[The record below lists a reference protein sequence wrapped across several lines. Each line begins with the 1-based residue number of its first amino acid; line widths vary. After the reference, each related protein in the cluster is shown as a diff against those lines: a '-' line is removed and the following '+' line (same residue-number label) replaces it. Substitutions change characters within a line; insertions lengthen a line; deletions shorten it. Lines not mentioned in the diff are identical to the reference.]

1 MEIFRIRKNEIAVFI
16 IEFIILALLN
26 IMMLGYNHDLFTR
39 GGNIGLWSIFYDHFI
54 VSGYDSFVYLS
65 LSRWKIYY
73 TLSRHPLIAPMLY
86 PLALLNGWLMDL
98 TGVNCAI
105 YIVAALYCLLGTYSF
120 LFTYRIMRKVIG
132 ICVLDSM
139 LCTLFFFSL
148 GHVMTA
154 TFVPDHFA
162 ISLFLITL
170 TAYIAG
176 TYMKRQSLMPAW
188 LTALLATITCGVTL
202 TNVAKTWLAAL
213 WTNGRHFWHLKSL
226 LLTTILPLMII
237 AGGYFLQYEYL
248 AKPDNLVQQHNI
260 EKKLKK
266 DAKFAKQYYEHKK
279 WMENRR
285 SFNNTDNTI
294 LQWIDTKTNRIATII
309 ENLFGESFQ
318 LHQDHLLDDTNKSR
332 PVIVTYR
339 HWYNYL
345 IEAIIVALFIG
356 GIIIGRKNKFCL
368 MILSWFAVDMTMH
381 IILGF
386 ALTEVYIMT
395 SHWALALPVAIA
407 SLLSAYKGKQRIAL
421 RLVLFAVTV
430 WLLAWNIPLVIEKV
444 WNV

>member
-16 IEFIILALLN
+16 IGFIILALLN
-26 IMMLGYNHDLFTR
+26 IMMLGYNPDLFTR
-39 GGNIGLWSIFYDHFI
+39 GGNIGFWSIFYDHFI

-73 TLSRHPLIAPMLY
+73 TLSRHPLIAAMLY

-105 YIVAALYCLLGTYSF
+105 YIIAALYCLLGTYSF

-318 LHQDHLLDDTNKSR
+318 LHQDYLLEDTNKSR

-345 IEAIIVALFIG
+345 IEAIIMALFIG
-356 GIIIGRKNKFCL
+356 GIIIGRRNKFCL

-395 SHWALALPVAIA
+395 SHWALAIPVAIA

-421 RLVLFAVTV
+421 RLVLFAVTI

>member
-1 MEIFRIRKNEIAVFI
+1 
-16 IEFIILALLN
+16 
-26 IMMLGYNHDLFTR
+26 
-39 GGNIGLWSIFYDHFI
+39 
-54 VSGYDSFVYLS
+54 
-65 LSRWKIYY
+65 
-73 TLSRHPLIAPMLY
+73 
-86 PLALLNGWLMDL
+86 
-98 TGVNCAI
+98 
-105 YIVAALYCLLGTYSF
+105 
-120 LFTYRIMRKVIG
+120 MRKVIG

-176 TYMKRQSLMPAW
+176 TYMKRKSLMPAW

-213 WTNGRHFWHLKSL
+213 WTNGRHFWRLKSL

-318 LHQDHLLDDTNKSR
+318 LHQDYLLEDTNKSR

-395 SHWALALPVAIA
+395 SHWALALPAAIA

-421 RLVLFAVTV
+421 SGVLFAVTI

-444 WNV
+444 WNI

>member
-1 MEIFRIRKNEIAVFI
+1 
-16 IEFIILALLN
+16 
-26 IMMLGYNHDLFTR
+26 
-39 GGNIGLWSIFYDHFI
+39 
-54 VSGYDSFVYLS
+54 
-65 LSRWKIYY
+65 
-73 TLSRHPLIAPMLY
+73 
-86 PLALLNGWLMDL
+86 
-98 TGVNCAI
+98 
-105 YIVAALYCLLGTYSF
+105 
-120 LFTYRIMRKVIG
+120 
-132 ICVLDSM
+132 
-139 LCTLFFFSL
+139 
-148 GHVMTA
+148 
-154 TFVPDHFA
+154 
-162 ISLFLITL
+162 
-170 TAYIAG
+170 
-176 TYMKRQSLMPAW
+176 MKRQSHMPAW

-279 WMENRR
+279 WMESRR

-294 LQWIDTKTNRIATII
+294 LQWIDTKTNRIATIT

-318 LHQDHLLDDTNKSR
+318 LHQDYLLEDTNKSR

-407 SLLSAYKGKQRIAL
+407 SL
-421 RLVLFAVTV
+421 
-430 WLLAWNIPLVIEKV
+430 
-444 WNV
+444 

>member
-1 MEIFRIRKNEIAVFI
+1 MDIFRIRKNEIAVFI
-16 IEFIILALLN
+16 IGFIILALLN
-26 IMMLGYNHDLFTR
+26 IMMLGYNPDLFTR
-39 GGNIGLWSIFYDHFI
+39 GGNIGFWSIFYDHFI

-86 PLALLNGWLMDL
+86 PLAVLNGWLMDL
-98 TGVNCAI
+98 TGVNCTI

-176 TYMKRQSLMPAW
+176 TYMKRQSHMPAW

-213 WTNGRHFWHLKSL
+213 WTNGRHFWRLKSL

-294 LQWIDTKTNRIATII
+294 LQWIDTKTNRIATIT

-318 LHQDHLLDDTNKSR
+318 LHQDYLLEDTNKSR

-407 SLLSAYKGKQRIAL
+407 SLLSAYKEKQRIAL
-421 RLVLFAVTV
+421 RTVLFAVTL

-444 WNV
+444 WNI

>member
-16 IEFIILALLN
+16 IGFIILALLN
-26 IMMLGYNHDLFTR
+26 IMMLGYHHDLFTR
-39 GGNIGLWSIFYDHFI
+39 GGNIGFWSIFYDHFI

-73 TLSRHPLIAPMLY
+73 TLSRHPLIAAMLY

-105 YIVAALYCLLGTYSF
+105 YIIAALYCLLGTYSF

-176 TYMKRQSLMPAW
+176 TYMKRQSHMPAW

-213 WTNGRHFWHLKSL
+213 WTNGRHFWRLKSL

-260 EKKLKK
+260 EKKLKN

-294 LQWIDTKTNRIATII
+294 LQWIDTKTNRIATIT

-318 LHQDHLLDDTNKSR
+318 LHQDYLLEDTNKSR

-345 IEAIIVALFIG
+345 IEASIVALFIG
-356 GIIIGRKNKFCL
+356 GIIIGRRNKFCL

-395 SHWALALPVAIA
+395 SHWALAIPVAIA

-421 RLVLFAVTV
+421 RLVLFAVTI

>member
-1 MEIFRIRKNEIAVFI
+1 MDIFRIRKNEIAVFI
-16 IEFIILALLN
+16 IGFIILALLN
-26 IMMLGYNHDLFTR
+26 IMMLGYNPDLFTR
-39 GGNIGLWSIFYDHFI
+39 GGNIGFWSIFYDHFI

-73 TLSRHPLIAPMLY
+73 TLSRHPLIAPMFY

-105 YIVAALYCLLGTYSF
+105 YIVATLYCLLGTYSF

-176 TYMKRQSLMPAW
+176 TYMKRQSHMPAW

-318 LHQDHLLDDTNKSR
+318 LHQDYLLEDTNKSR

-395 SHWALALPVAIA
+395 SHWALAIPVAIA

-421 RLVLFAVTV
+421 RLVLFAVTI

>member
-1 MEIFRIRKNEIAVFI
+1 MDIFRIRKNEIAVFI
-16 IEFIILALLN
+16 IGFIILALLN
-26 IMMLGYNHDLFTR
+26 IMMLGYNYDLFTR
-39 GGNIGLWSIFYDHFI
+39 GGNIGFWSIFYGHFTI
-54 VSGYDSFVYLS
+54 SGYDSFVYLS

-73 TLSRHPLIAPMLY
+73 TLSRHPLIAPLLY

-213 WTNGRHFWHLKSL
+213 WTNGRHFWRLKSL

-294 LQWIDTKTNRIATII
+294 LQWIDTKTNRIATIT

-345 IEAIIVALFIG
+345 IETIIGALFIG

-421 RLVLFAVTV
+421 RLVLFAVTI

-444 WNV
+444 WND

>member
-1 MEIFRIRKNEIAVFI
+1 MDIFRIRKNEIAVFI
-16 IEFIILALLN
+16 IGFIILALLN
-26 IMMLGYNHDLFTR
+26 IMMLGYNYDLFTR
-39 GGNIGLWSIFYDHFI
+39 GGNIGFWSIFYGHFTI
-54 VSGYDSFVYLS
+54 SGYDSFVYLS

-73 TLSRHPLIAPMLY
+73 TLSRHPLIAPLLY

-213 WTNGRHFWHLKSL
+213 WTNGRHFWRLKSL

-279 WMENRR
+279 WMENRW

-294 LQWIDTKTNRIATII
+294 LQWIDTKTNRIATIT

-345 IEAIIVALFIG
+345 IETIIGALFIG

-421 RLVLFAVTV
+421 RLVLFAVTI

>member
-1 MEIFRIRKNEIAVFI
+1 MDIFRIRKNEIAVFI
-16 IEFIILALLN
+16 IGFIILALLN
-26 IMMLGYNHDLFTR
+26 IMMLGYNPDLFTR
-39 GGNIGLWSIFYDHFI
+39 GGNIGFWSIFYDHFI

-105 YIVAALYCLLGTYSF
+105 YIVATLYCLLGTYSF

-176 TYMKRQSLMPAW
+176 TYMKRKSLMPAW

-213 WTNGRHFWHLKSL
+213 WTNGRHFWRLKSL

-318 LHQDHLLDDTNKSR
+318 LHQDYLLEDTNKSR

-345 IEAIIVALFIG
+345 IEAVIIALFIG

-381 IILGF
+381 ILLGF

-395 SHWALALPVAIA
+395 AHWALAIPVAIA
-407 SLLSAYKGKQRIAL
+407 SLLSAYKEKQRIAL
-421 RLVLFAVTV
+421 RLVLFAVTI

>member
-1 MEIFRIRKNEIAVFI
+1 MDIFRIRKNEIAVFI
-16 IEFIILALLN
+16 IGFIILALLN
-26 IMMLGYNHDLFTR
+26 IMMLGYNYDLFTR
-39 GGNIGLWSIFYDHFI
+39 GGNIGFWSIFYDHFI

-176 TYMKRQSLMPAW
+176 TYMKRQSHMPAW

-213 WTNGRHFWHLKSL
+213 WTNGRHFWRLKSL

-237 AGGYFLQYEYL
+237 AGGYFMQYEYL

-318 LHQDHLLDDTNKSR
+318 LHQDYLLEDTNKSR

-345 IEAIIVALFIG
+345 IETIIVALFIG

-407 SLLSAYKGKQRIAL
+407 SLLSAYKEKQRIAL

-444 WNV
+444 WNI

>member
-1 MEIFRIRKNEIAVFI
+1 MDIFRIRKNEIAVFI
-16 IEFIILALLN
+16 IGFIILALLN
-26 IMMLGYNHDLFTR
+26 IMMLGYNYDLFTR
-39 GGNIGLWSIFYDHFI
+39 GGNIGFWSIFYDHFI

-176 TYMKRQSLMPAW
+176 TYMKRQSHMPAW

-213 WTNGRHFWHLKSL
+213 WTNGRHFWRLKSL

-237 AGGYFLQYEYL
+237 AGGYFMQYEYL

-294 LQWIDTKTNRIATII
+294 LQWIDTKTNRIATIT

-318 LHQDHLLDDTNKSR
+318 LHQDYLLEDTNKSR
-332 PVIVTYR
+332 PVIVTYS

-407 SLLSAYKGKQRIAL
+407 SLLSAYKEKQRIAL
-421 RLVLFAVTV
+421 RLVLFAVTI
-430 WLLAWNIPLVIEKV
+430 WLFAWNIPLAIEKV
-444 WNV
+444 WNI

>member
-1 MEIFRIRKNEIAVFI
+1 MDIFRIRKNEIAVFI
-16 IEFIILALLN
+16 IGFIILALLN
-26 IMMLGYNHDLFTR
+26 IMMLGYNYDLFTR
-39 GGNIGLWSIFYDHFI
+39 GGNIGFWSIFYGHFTI
-54 VSGYDSFVYLS
+54 SGYDFFVYLS

-73 TLSRHPLIAPMLY
+73 TLSRHPLIAPLLY

-202 TNVAKTWLAAL
+202 TNVAKTWLATL
-213 WTNGRHFWHLKSL
+213 WTNGRHFWRLKSL

-294 LQWIDTKTNRIATII
+294 LQWIDTKTNRIATIT

-345 IEAIIVALFIG
+345 IETIIGALFIG

-421 RLVLFAVTV
+421 RLVLFAVTI

>member
-1 MEIFRIRKNEIAVFI
+1 MDIFRIRKNEIAVFI
-16 IEFIILALLN
+16 IGFIILALLN
-26 IMMLGYNHDLFTR
+26 IMMLGYNPDLFTR
-39 GGNIGLWSIFYDHFI
+39 GGNIGFWSIFYDHFI

-86 PLALLNGWLMDL
+86 PLALLNGWFMDL

-294 LQWIDTKTNRIATII
+294 LQWIDTKTNRIATIT

-318 LHQDHLLDDTNKSR
+318 LHPDYLLEDTNKSR

-395 SHWALALPVAIA
+395 SHWALALPAAIA
-407 SLLSAYKGKQRIAL
+407 SLLSAYEGKQRIAL
-421 RLVLFAVTV
+421 RLVLFAVTI

>member
-16 IEFIILALLN
+16 IGFIILALLN
-26 IMMLGYNHDLFTR
+26 IMMLGYHHDLFTR
-39 GGNIGLWSIFYDHFI
+39 GGNIGFWSIFYDHFI

-73 TLSRHPLIAPMLY
+73 TLSRHPLIETMLY

-105 YIVAALYCLLGTYSF
+105 YIIAALYCLLGTYSF

-176 TYMKRQSLMPAW
+176 TYMKRQSLMPTW

-294 LQWIDTKTNRIATII
+294 LQWIDTKTNRIATIT

-318 LHQDHLLDDTNKSR
+318 LHQDYLLEDTNKSR

-345 IEAIIVALFIG
+345 IEASIVALFIG
-356 GIIIGRKNKFCL
+356 GIIIGRRNKFCL

-395 SHWALALPVAIA
+395 SHWALAIPVAIA

-421 RLVLFAVTV
+421 RLVLFAVTL

>member
-16 IEFIILALLN
+16 IGFIILALLN
-26 IMMLGYNHDLFTR
+26 IMMLGYHHDLFTR
-39 GGNIGLWSIFYDHFI
+39 GGNIGFWSIFYDHFI

-73 TLSRHPLIAPMLY
+73 TLSRHPLIAAMLY

-105 YIVAALYCLLGTYSF
+105 YIIAALYCLLGTYSF

-176 TYMKRQSLMPAW
+176 TYMKRQSHMPAW

-213 WTNGRHFWHLKSL
+213 WTNGRHFWRLKSL

-318 LHQDHLLDDTNKSR
+318 LHQDYLLEDTNKSR

-345 IEAIIVALFIG
+345 IEAYIVALFIG

-421 RLVLFAVTV
+421 RLVLFAVTI
-430 WLLAWNIPLVIEKV
+430 WLFAWNIPLVIDKV

>member
-1 MEIFRIRKNEIAVFI
+1 MDIFRIRKNEIAVFI
-16 IEFIILALLN
+16 IGFIILALLN
-26 IMMLGYNHDLFTR
+26 IMMLGYNPDLFTR
-39 GGNIGLWSIFYDHFI
+39 GGNIGFWSIFYDHFI

-73 TLSRHPLIAPMLY
+73 TLSRHPLIATMLY

-105 YIVAALYCLLGTYSF
+105 YIIAALYCLLGTYSF

-176 TYMKRQSLMPAW
+176 TYMKRQSHMPAW

-294 LQWIDTKTNRIATII
+294 LQWIDTKTNRIATIT

-318 LHQDHLLDDTNKSR
+318 LHQDYLLEDTNKSR

-345 IEAIIVALFIG
+345 IEAIIMALFIG
-356 GIIIGRKNKFCL
+356 GIIIGRRNKFCL

-395 SHWALALPVAIA
+395 AHWALAIPVAIA

-421 RLVLFAVTV
+421 RLVLFAVTI

>member
-1 MEIFRIRKNEIAVFI
+1 MDIFRIRKNEIAVFI
-16 IEFIILALLN
+16 IGFIILALLN
-26 IMMLGYNHDLFTR
+26 IMMLGYNPDLFTR
-39 GGNIGLWSIFYDHFI
+39 GGNIGFWSIFYDHFI

-176 TYMKRQSLMPAW
+176 TYMKRQSHMPAW

-213 WTNGRHFWHLKSL
+213 WTNGRHFWRLKSL

-294 LQWIDTKTNRIATII
+294 LQWIDTKTNRIATIT

-318 LHQDHLLDDTNKSR
+318 LHQDYLLEDTNKSR
-332 PVIVTYR
+332 PVIVAYR

-386 ALTEVYIMT
+386 ALTEVYIMA
-395 SHWALALPVAIA
+395 SHWALAIPVAIA

-421 RLVLFAVTV
+421 RLVLFAVTI

-444 WNV
+444 WNI

>member
-1 MEIFRIRKNEIAVFI
+1 MDIFRIRKNEIAVFI
-16 IEFIILALLN
+16 IGFIILALLN
-26 IMMLGYNHDLFTR
+26 IMMLGYNPDLFTR
-39 GGNIGLWSIFYDHFI
+39 GGNIGFWSIFYDHFI

-105 YIVAALYCLLGTYSF
+105 YIVATLYCLLGTYSF

-176 TYMKRQSLMPAW
+176 TYMKRKSLMPAW

-213 WTNGRHFWHLKSL
+213 WTNGRHFWRLKSL

-318 LHQDHLLDDTNKSR
+318 LHQDYLLEDTNKSR

-421 RLVLFAVTV
+421 RLVLFAVTI
-430 WLLAWNIPLVIEKV
+430 WLLAWNIPLVIEKI
-444 WNV
+444 WNI

>member
-1 MEIFRIRKNEIAVFI
+1 MDIFRIRKNEIAVFI
-16 IEFIILALLN
+16 IGFIILALLN
-26 IMMLGYNHDLFTR
+26 IMMLGYNPDLFTR
-39 GGNIGLWSIFYDHFI
+39 GGNIGFWSIFYDHFI

-318 LHQDHLLDDTNKSR
+318 LHQDYLLEDTNKSR

-421 RLVLFAVTV
+421 RLVLFAVTI
-430 WLLAWNIPLVIEKV
+430 WLLAWNIPLVIEKI
-444 WNV
+444 WNI

>member
-1 MEIFRIRKNEIAVFI
+1 MDIFRIRKNEIAVFI
-16 IEFIILALLN
+16 IGFIILALLN

-39 GGNIGLWSIFYDHFI
+39 GGNIGFWSIFYGHFTI
-54 VSGYDSFVYLS
+54 SGYDSFVYLS

-213 WTNGRHFWHLKSL
+213 WTNGRHFWRLKSL

-294 LQWIDTKTNRIATII
+294 LQWIDTKTNRIATIT

-368 MILSWFAVDMTMH
+368 MILSWFAVDMAMH

-395 SHWALALPVAIA
+395 SHWALAPPVAIA

-421 RLVLFAVTV
+421 RLVLFAVTI

>member
-1 MEIFRIRKNEIAVFI
+1 MDIFRIRKNEIAVFI
-16 IEFIILALLN
+16 IGFIILALLN
-26 IMMLGYNHDLFTR
+26 IMMLGYNHDLFTC
-39 GGNIGLWSIFYDHFI
+39 GGNIGFWSIFYDHFI

-73 TLSRHPLIAPMLY
+73 TLSRHPLIAVMLY

-105 YIVAALYCLLGTYSF
+105 YIIAALYCLLGTYSF

-176 TYMKRQSLMPAW
+176 TYMKRQSLMPTW

-260 EKKLKK
+260 EKKLKN

-285 SFNNTDNTI
+285 SFNNTDNTT
-294 LQWIDTKTNRIATII
+294 LQWIDTKTNRIATIT

-318 LHQDHLLDDTNKSR
+318 LHQDYLLEDTNKSR

-345 IEAIIVALFIG
+345 IEAIIITLFIG
-356 GIIIGRKNKFCL
+356 GIIIGRRNKF
-368 MILSWFAVDMTMH
+368 
-381 IILGF
+381 
-386 ALTEVYIMT
+386 
-395 SHWALALPVAIA
+395 
-407 SLLSAYKGKQRIAL
+407 
-421 RLVLFAVTV
+421 
-430 WLLAWNIPLVIEKV
+430 
-444 WNV
+444 

>member
-1 MEIFRIRKNEIAVFI
+1 MDIFRIRKNEIAVFI
-16 IEFIILALLN
+16 IGFIILALLN
-26 IMMLGYNHDLFTR
+26 IMMLGYNYDLFTR
-39 GGNIGLWSIFYDHFI
+39 GGNIGFWSIFYGHFTI
-54 VSGYDSFVYLS
+54 SGYDSFVYLS

-73 TLSRHPLIAPMLY
+73 TLSRHPLIAPLLY

-213 WTNGRHFWHLKSL
+213 WTNGRHFWRLKSL

-294 LQWIDTKTNRIATII
+294 LQWIDTKTNRIATIT

-345 IEAIIVALFIG
+345 IETIIGALFIG

-421 RLVLFAVTV
+421 RLVLFAVTI

>member
-1 MEIFRIRKNEIAVFI
+1 
-16 IEFIILALLN
+16 
-26 IMMLGYNHDLFTR
+26 
-39 GGNIGLWSIFYDHFI
+39 
-54 VSGYDSFVYLS
+54 
-65 LSRWKIYY
+65 
-73 TLSRHPLIAPMLY
+73 
-86 PLALLNGWLMDL
+86 
-98 TGVNCAI
+98 
-105 YIVAALYCLLGTYSF
+105 
-120 LFTYRIMRKVIG
+120 
-132 ICVLDSM
+132 
-139 LCTLFFFSL
+139 
-148 GHVMTA
+148 
-154 TFVPDHFA
+154 
-162 ISLFLITL
+162 
-170 TAYIAG
+170 
-176 TYMKRQSLMPAW
+176 
-188 LTALLATITCGVTL
+188 
-202 TNVAKTWLAAL
+202 
-213 WTNGRHFWHLKSL
+213 
-226 LLTTILPLMII
+226 MII

-279 WMENRR
+279 WMEKRR

-294 LQWIDTKTNRIATII
+294 LQWIDTKTNRIATIT

-318 LHQDHLLDDTNKSR
+318 LHQDYLLEDTNKSR
-332 PVIVTYR
+332 PVIVAYR

-407 SLLSAYKGKQRIAL
+407 SLLSAYKEKQRIAL
-421 RLVLFAVTV
+421 RLVLFAVTI
-430 WLLAWNIPLVIEKV
+430 WLFAWNIPLVIEKV

>member
-1 MEIFRIRKNEIAVFI
+1 MDIFRIRKNEIAVFI
-16 IEFIILALLN
+16 IGFIILALLN
-26 IMMLGYNHDLFTR
+26 IMMLGYHHDLFTR
-39 GGNIGLWSIFYDHFI
+39 GGNIGFWSIFYDHFI

-176 TYMKRQSLMPAW
+176 TYMKRKSLMPAW

-213 WTNGRHFWHLKSL
+213 WTNGRHFWRLKSL

-318 LHQDHLLDDTNKSR
+318 LHQDYLLEDTNKSR

-395 SHWALALPVAIA
+395 SHWALALPAAIA

-421 RLVLFAVTV
+421 SGVLFAVTI

-444 WNV
+444 WNI

>member
-1 MEIFRIRKNEIAVFI
+1 MDIFRIRKNEIAVFI
-16 IEFIILALLN
+16 IGFIILALLN
-26 IMMLGYNHDLFTR
+26 IMMLGYHHDLFTR
-39 GGNIGLWSIFYDHFI
+39 GGNIGFWSIFYDHFI

-176 TYMKRQSLMPAW
+176 TYMKRKSLMPAW

-213 WTNGRHFWHLKSL
+213 WTNGRHFWRLKSL

-318 LHQDHLLDDTNKSR
+318 LHQDYLLEDTNKSR

-395 SHWALALPVAIA
+395 SHWALALPAAIA

-421 RLVLFAVTV
+421 RLVLFAVTI

-444 WNV
+444 WNI

>member
-1 MEIFRIRKNEIAVFI
+1 MDIFRIRKNEIAVFI
-16 IEFIILALLN
+16 IGFILLALLN
-26 IMMLGYNHDLFTR
+26 IMMLGYNNDLFTR
-39 GGNIGLWSIFYDHFI
+39 GGNIGFWSIFYDHFI

-73 TLSRHPLIAPMLY
+73 TLSRHPLIATMLY

-98 TGVNCAI
+98 TGINCAI
-105 YIVAALYCLLGTYSF
+105 YIIAALYCLLGTYSF
-120 LFTYRIMRKVIG
+120 LFTYRIMRKVTG

-176 TYMKRQSLMPAW
+176 TYMKRQSLMPTW

-318 LHQDHLLDDTNKSR
+318 LHQDYLLEDTNKSR

-421 RLVLFAVTV
+421 RLVLFAVTI

-444 WNV
+444 WNI

>member
-1 MEIFRIRKNEIAVFI
+1 MDIFRIRKNEIAVFI
-16 IEFIILALLN
+16 IGFIILALLN
-26 IMMLGYNHDLFTR
+26 IMMLGYNPDLFTR
-39 GGNIGLWSIFYDHFI
+39 GGNIGFWSIFYDHFI

-73 TLSRHPLIAPMLY
+73 TLSRHPLIAAMLY
-86 PLALLNGWLMDL
+86 PLALINGWLMDL

-105 YIVAALYCLLGTYSF
+105 YIIAALYCLLGTYSF

-176 TYMKRQSLMPAW
+176 TYMKRQSLMPTW

-260 EKKLKK
+260 EKKLKN

-294 LQWIDTKTNRIATII
+294 LQWIDTKTNRIATIT

-318 LHQDHLLDDTNKSR
+318 LHQDYLLEDTNKSR

-345 IEAIIVALFIG
+345 IEAIIMALFIG

-421 RLVLFAVTV
+421 RLVLFAVTI

>member
-1 MEIFRIRKNEIAVFI
+1 MDIFRIRKNEIAVFI
-16 IEFIILALLN
+16 IGFIILALLN
-26 IMMLGYNHDLFTR
+26 IMMLGYNPDLFTR
-39 GGNIGLWSIFYDHFI
+39 GGNIGFWSIFYGHFTI
-54 VSGYDSFVYLS
+54 SGYDSFVYLS

-105 YIVAALYCLLGTYSF
+105 YIVAVLYCLLGTYSF

-213 WTNGRHFWHLKSL
+213 WTNGRHFWRLKSL

-294 LQWIDTKTNRIATII
+294 LQWIDTKTNRIATIT

-421 RLVLFAVTV
+421 RLVLFAVTI
-430 WLLAWNIPLVIEKV
+430 WLFAWNIPLAIEKV
-444 WNV
+444 WNI

>member
-1 MEIFRIRKNEIAVFI
+1 MDIFRIRKNEIAVFI
-16 IEFIILALLN
+16 IGFIILALLN
-26 IMMLGYNHDLFTR
+26 IMMLGYHHDLFTR
-39 GGNIGLWSIFYDHFI
+39 GGNIGFWSIFYDHFI

-213 WTNGRHFWHLKSL
+213 WTNGRHFWRLKSL

-318 LHQDHLLDDTNKSR
+318 LHQDYLLEDTNKSR

-407 SLLSAYKGKQRIAL
+407 SLLSAYEGKQRIAL
-421 RLVLFAVTV
+421 RLVLFAVTI

>member
-16 IEFIILALLN
+16 IGFIILALLN
-26 IMMLGYNHDLFTR
+26 IMMLGYNPDLFTR
-39 GGNIGLWSIFYDHFI
+39 GGNIGFWSIFYDHFI

-73 TLSRHPLIAPMLY
+73 TLSRHPLIATMLY

-105 YIVAALYCLLGTYSF
+105 YIIAALYCLLGTYSF

-176 TYMKRQSLMPAW
+176 TYMKRQSHMPAW

-294 LQWIDTKTNRIATII
+294 LQWIDTKTNRIATIT

-318 LHQDHLLDDTNKSR
+318 LHQDYLLEDTNKSR

-345 IEAIIVALFIG
+345 IEAIIMALFIG

-395 SHWALALPVAIA
+395 AHWALAIPVAIA

-421 RLVLFAVTV
+421 RLVLFAVTI

>member
-1 MEIFRIRKNEIAVFI
+1 MDIFRIRKNEIAIFI
-16 IEFIILALLN
+16 IGFIILALLN
-26 IMMLGYNHDLFTR
+26 IMMLGYNHDLFTH
-39 GGNIGLWSIFYDHFI
+39 GGNIGFWSIFYDHFI

-73 TLSRHPLIAPMLY
+73 TLSRHPLIATMLY

-105 YIVAALYCLLGTYSF
+105 YIIAALYCLLGTYSF

-176 TYMKRQSLMPAW
+176 TYMKRQSLMPTW

-213 WTNGRHFWHLKSL
+213 WTNGRHFWHLNSL

-237 AGGYFLQYEYL
+237 AGGYFLQYENL

-260 EKKLKK
+260 EKKLKN

-294 LQWIDTKTNRIATII
+294 LQWIDTKTDRIATIT

-318 LHQDHLLDDTNKSR
+318 LHQDYLLEDTNKSR

-345 IEAIIVALFIG
+345 IEACIVALFIG
-356 GIIIGRKNKFCL
+356 GSIIGRKNKFCL

-407 SLLSAYKGKQRIAL
+407 SLLSVYKGKQRIAL
-421 RLVLFAVTV
+421 RLVLFAVTI
-430 WLLAWNIPLVIEKV
+430 WLLAWNIPLAIEKV

>member
-1 MEIFRIRKNEIAVFI
+1 MDIFRIRKNEIAVFI
-16 IEFIILALLN
+16 IGFIILALLN
-26 IMMLGYNHDLFTR
+26 IMMLGYNYDLFTR
-39 GGNIGLWSIFYDHFI
+39 GGNIGFWSIFYDHFI

-73 TLSRHPLIAPMLY
+73 TLSRHPLIAAMLY

-105 YIVAALYCLLGTYSF
+105 YIIAALYCLLGTYSF

-162 ISLFLITL
+162 ISLCLITL

-176 TYMKRQSLMPAW
+176 TYIKRQSLMPTW

-237 AGGYFLQYEYL
+237 ASGYFLQYEYL

-260 EKKLKK
+260 EKKLKN

-294 LQWIDTKTNRIATII
+294 LQWIDTKTNRIATIT

-318 LHQDHLLDDTNKSR
+318 LHQDYLLEDTNKSR

-345 IEAIIVALFIG
+345 IEAIIIALFIG

-395 SHWALALPVAIA
+395 AHWALAIPVAIA

-421 RLVLFAVTV
+421 RLVLFAVTI

>member
-1 MEIFRIRKNEIAVFI
+1 MDIFRIRKNEIAVFI
-16 IEFIILALLN
+16 IGFIILALLN
-26 IMMLGYNHDLFTR
+26 IMMLGYNYDLFTR
-39 GGNIGLWSIFYDHFI
+39 GGNIGFWSIFYGHFTI
-54 VSGYDSFVYLS
+54 SGYDSFVYLS

-120 LFTYRIMRKVIG
+120 LFAYRIMRKVIG

-213 WTNGRHFWHLKSL
+213 WTNGRHFWRLKSL

-318 LHQDHLLDDTNKSR
+318 LHQDYLLEDTNKSR

-381 IILGF
+381 ILLGF

-421 RLVLFAVTV
+421 RLVLFAVTI

>member
-1 MEIFRIRKNEIAVFI
+1 MDIFRIRKNEIAVFI
-16 IEFIILALLN
+16 IGFIILALLN
-26 IMMLGYNHDLFTR
+26 IMMLVYNHDLFTR
-39 GGNIGLWSIFYDHFI
+39 GGNIGFWSIFYDHFI

-105 YIVAALYCLLGTYSF
+105 YIVAALYSLLGTYSF

-318 LHQDHLLDDTNKSR
+318 LHQDYLLEDTNKSR

-421 RLVLFAVTV
+421 RLVLFAVTI
-430 WLLAWNIPLVIEKV
+430 WLLAWNIPLVIEKI
-444 WNV
+444 WNI

>member
-16 IEFIILALLN
+16 IGFIILALLN
-26 IMMLGYNHDLFTR
+26 IMMLGYHHDLFTR
-39 GGNIGLWSIFYDHFI
+39 GGNIGFWSIFYDHFI

-73 TLSRHPLIAPMLY
+73 TLSRHPLIAAMLY
-86 PLALLNGWLMDL
+86 PLALINGWLMDL

-176 TYMKRQSLMPAW
+176 TYMKRQSHMPAW

-260 EKKLKK
+260 EKKLKN

-294 LQWIDTKTNRIATII
+294 LQWIDTKTNRIATIT

-318 LHQDHLLDDTNKSR
+318 LHQDYLLEDTNKSR

-395 SHWALALPVAIA
+395 AHWALALPVAIA

-421 RLVLFAVTV
+421 RLVLFAVTL

>member
-1 MEIFRIRKNEIAVFI
+1 MDIFRIRKNEIAVFI
-16 IEFIILALLN
+16 IGFIILALLN
-26 IMMLGYNHDLFTR
+26 IMMLGYNYDLFTR
-39 GGNIGLWSIFYDHFI
+39 GGNIGFWSIFYGHFTI
-54 VSGYDSFVYLS
+54 SGYDSFVYLS

-105 YIVAALYCLLGTYSF
+105 YIVAVLYCLLGTYSF

-176 TYMKRQSLMPAW
+176 TYMKRQSHMPAW

-213 WTNGRHFWHLKSL
+213 WTNGRHFWRLKSL

-294 LQWIDTKTNRIATII
+294 LQWIDTKTNRIATIT

-368 MILSWFAVDMTMH
+368 MTLSWFAVDMTMH
-381 IILGF
+381 IIIGF

-421 RLVLFAVTV
+421 RLVLFAVTI

>member
-1 MEIFRIRKNEIAVFI
+1 MDIFRIRKNEIAVFI
-16 IEFIILALLN
+16 IGFIILALLN
-26 IMMLGYNHDLFTR
+26 IMMLGYNPDLFTR
-39 GGNIGLWSIFYDHFI
+39 GGNIGFWSIFYDHFI

-105 YIVAALYCLLGTYSF
+105 YIVATLYCLLGTYSF

-176 TYMKRQSLMPAW
+176 TYMKRQSHMPAW

-309 ENLFGESFQ
+309 ENRFGESFQ
-318 LHQDHLLDDTNKSR
+318 LHQDYLLEDTNKSR

-345 IEAIIVALFIG
+345 IGAIIVALFIG

-395 SHWALALPVAIA
+395 SHWALALPAAIA

-421 RLVLFAVTV
+421 RLVLFAVTI

>member
-1 MEIFRIRKNEIAVFI
+1 MDIFRIRKNEIAVFI
-16 IEFIILALLN
+16 IGFIILALLN
-26 IMMLGYNHDLFTR
+26 IMMLGYNHDLFTC
-39 GGNIGLWSIFYDHFI
+39 GGNIGFWSIFYDHFI

-73 TLSRHPLIAPMLY
+73 TLSRHPLIAVMLY

-105 YIVAALYCLLGTYSF
+105 YIIAALYCLLGTYSF

-176 TYMKRQSLMPAW
+176 TYMKRQSLMPTW

-260 EKKLKK
+260 EKKLKN

-285 SFNNTDNTI
+285 SFNNTDNTT
-294 LQWIDTKTNRIATII
+294 LQWIDTKTNRIATIT

-318 LHQDHLLDDTNKSR
+318 LHQDYLLEDTNKSR

-345 IEAIIVALFIG
+345 IEAIIITLFIG
-356 GIIIGRKNKFCL
+356 GIIIGRRNKFCL

-421 RLVLFAVTV
+421 RLVLFAVTI
-430 WLLAWNIPLVIEKV
+430 WLFAWNIPLVIEKV

>member
-1 MEIFRIRKNEIAVFI
+1 MDIFRIRKNEIAVFI
-16 IEFIILALLN
+16 IGFIILALLN
-26 IMMLGYNHDLFTR
+26 IMMLGYNHYLFTR
-39 GGNIGLWSIFYDHFI
+39 GGNIGFWSIFYDHFI

-98 TGVNCAI
+98 TGINCAI

-176 TYMKRQSLMPAW
+176 TYMKRQSHMPAW

-213 WTNGRHFWHLKSL
+213 WTNGRHFWRLKSL
-226 LLTTILPLMII
+226 LPTTILPLMII

-318 LHQDHLLDDTNKSR
+318 LHQDYLLEDTNKSR

-339 HWYNYL
+339 YWYNYL

-421 RLVLFAVTV
+421 RLVLFAVTI
-430 WLLAWNIPLVIEKV
+430 WLFAWNIPLAIEKV